1 MTMKKHHND
10 ERYKNIVYKLR
21 KLCYYQQCERF
32 LQEHHNLDKKMEGAN
47 NMVRKMK
54 SMDGNNAAAHV
65 SYAFSEVAA
74 IYPITPSSPMADFV
88 DQWSAN
94 GLKNIFGTQVKV
106 VEMQS
111 EAGAAGAV
119 HGSLGSGALTTTYTA
134 SQGLLLMIPNMYK
147 IAAEQLPAVFH
158 VSART
163 VSTQALNIFG
173 DHSDVMA
180 CRQTGFAMLCEGN
193 VQEVMDLSPVAHLA
207 ALSGKVPFIN
217 FFDGFRTS
225 HEIQKIAVWDYED
238 LKDMCDMDAVAEF
251 RRHALNPEH
260 PHMRGSHENGDIFF
274 QHREACNKYYAEL
287 PAVVEKYMDM
297 VNAKLGTDYKLFNY
311 YGHPEADRVIVAM
324 GSICDVAEE
333 VIDYLNAHGEKVGLV
348 KVRLYRPFAPEKLLE
363 AFPAS
368 VKKIAVLDRT
378 KEPGAMGEPLYQD
391 VVTALANAGWND
403 VKVIGGRYGLGSK
416 DTPPASVF
424 AVYNELKKD
433 EMKRQFTIGIVDDV
447 TNLSLPEDENCP
459 NTAAPG
465 TIECKFWGLG
475 GDGTVGANKN
485 SIKIIGDHT
494 DKYVQAYFQY
504 DSKKTGG
511 VTISHLRFG
520 DKPIRSPYYINKADF
535 VACHNP
541 SYITK
546 GFKMVND
553 VKPGGV
559 FMINCQWDMDELNHH
574 LKADAKRYIAKN
586 NIQLYTIDAIDLAI
600 EIGMGKRN
608 NTILQSAFFTLA
620 KVMPQEDAIRYMKE
634 KAKASYLKKGQDV
647 VDMNY
652 KAIDLGAT
660 AFKKI
665 DVPADWANAVD
676 EPEHKALEGKP
687 ELVKMVKEI
696 LEPVGKMDGD
706 SLPVSAFVDHVDG
719 QFELG
724 ASAYEKRGVA
734 VSVPTW
740 DSTKCIQC
748 NQCAYVCPHATIR
761 PFALTAEEA
770 KNAPEAAKIVDVKA
784 GKGKGTYQ
792 FTMAISPLDCM
803 GCGVCIG
810 ACPVNA
816 LSMVAQEGEL
826 PQQDVFD
833 YCVAEVS
840 EKKDMQDNTVKG
852 SQFKQPML
860 EFSGSCAGCA
870 ETSYARLVTQLFGDH
885 MYISN
890 ATGCSSIWGGPAATS
905 PYCTNK
911 EGHGPAWCNSLFEDN
926 AEHGL
931 GMFIGQDKIRQD
943 LADETRQLIA
953 VEWARP
959 ELKAAAQA
967 WLDTMD
973 DGSANAEP
981 TRAYVKALEESICTV
996 EELAAV
1002 PQFAEHA
1009 AQLKAQGK
1017 LLCDCDACTL
1027 AADILSKKEYL
1038 AKKSMW
1044 IFGGDG
1050 WAYDIGYGGLDH
1062 VIASKQDVNIFVFDT
1077 EVYSNTGGQAS
1088 KASNIGQVCQF
1099 AAAGKEVKKKSLAE
1113 IAMQYGYVYVAQ
1125 VAMGANPAQTIKAI
1139 SEAEAYH
1146 GPSLI
1151 IGYSPC
1157 EMHSIKGGMMNCQK
1171 EMKKA
1176 VDCGYWNLF
1185 RFNPAAPAG
1194 QRFSMDS
1201 KAPAGGYQE
1210 FLMNEARYSRLTREF
1225 PDRAGVLFQR
1235 NEDEAKARYD
1245 HLLKLIEMYDK

>member
-1 MTMKKHHND
+1 
-10 ERYKNIVYKLR
+10 
-21 KLCYYQQCERF
+21 
-32 LQEHHNLDKKMEGAN
+32 ME
-47 NMVRKMK
+47 RKMK

-94 GLKNIFGTQVKV
+94 GLKNIFGTKVKV

-119 HGSLGSGALTTTYTA
+119 HGSLGAGALTTTYTA

-207 ALSGKVPFIN
+207 ALEGKVPFIN

-238 LKDMCDMDAVAEF
+238 LKDMCDMDAVKEF
-251 RRHALNPEH
+251 RAHALNPEH
-260 PHMRGSHENGDIFF
+260 PHMRGSHENGDIYF
-274 QHREACNKYYAEL
+274 QHREACNKYYAAL
-287 PAVVEKYMDM
+287 PTVVEKYMDKI
-297 VNAKLGTDYKLFNY
+297 NAKLGTDYQLFNY
-311 YGHPEADRVIVAM
+311 YGAPDADRVIVAM

-348 KVRLYRPFAPEKLLE
+348 KVRLFRPFAPEKLV
-363 AFPAS
+363 AAIPATAKR
-368 VKKIAVLDRT
+368 VAVLDRT

-391 VVTALANAGWND
+391 VVTALANAGKND
-403 VKVIGGRYGLGSK
+403 VQVIGGRYGLGSK

-424 AVYNELKKD
+424 AVYEELKRD

-447 TNLSLPEDENCP
+447 TNLSLPEDKNCP

-520 DKPIRSPYYINKADF
+520 DHPIRSPYYINKADF

-546 GFKMVND
+546 GYKMVND

-559 FMINCQWDMDELNHH
+559 FMINCQWDFEELNHH
-574 LKADAKRYIAKN
+574 LKADAKRYIARN
-586 NIQLYTIDAIDLAI
+586 NIQLYTINAIDLAI

-608 NTILQSAFFTLA
+608 NTILQSAFFSLA
-620 KVMPQEDAIRYMKE
+620 KVLPEEDAIRFMKE

-660 AFKKI
+660 AYKKI
-665 DVPADWANAVD
+665 DVPAEWADAVD
-676 EPEHKALEGKP
+676 EPDTRELKGKP

-706 SLPVSAFVDHVDG
+706 SLPVSAFSEHVDG

-740 DSTKCIQC
+740 DANKCIQC

-770 KNAPEAAKIVDVKA
+770 KNAPEAAKVVDVKA

-810 ACPVNA
+810 VCPVNA
-816 LSMVAQEGEL
+816 LSMVPQEGEL
-826 PQQDVFD
+826 KQQDVFN

-905 PYCTNK
+905 PYCANK

-931 GMFIGQDKIRQD
+931 GMYIGQNKIRQD
-943 LADETRQLIA
+943 LAEETRQLIA

-967 WLDTMD
+967 WLDTME
-973 DGSANAEP
+973 DGEANAEAA
-981 TRAYVKALEESICTV
+981 RAFVKALEESICTV
-996 EELAAV
+996 DELAAV

-1009 AQLKAQGK
+1009 AELKAKGA
-1017 LLCDCDACTL
+1017 LFCDCEACTI
-1027 AADILSKKEYL
+1027 AADLLSKKEYL

-1088 KASNIGQVCQF
+1088 KASNIGQVAQF

-1139 SEAEAYH
+1139 TEAEAYH

-1171 EMKKA
+1171 EMKRA

-1185 RFNPAAPAG
+1185 RFNPAAPVG

-1235 NEDEAKARYD
+1235 NEDEAKNRYE

>member
-1 MTMKKHHND
+1 
-10 ERYKNIVYKLR
+10 
-21 KLCYYQQCERF
+21 
-32 LQEHHNLDKKMEGAN
+32 
-47 NMVRKMK
+47 MVRKMK

-94 GLKNIFGTQVKV
+94 GLKNIFGTKVKV

-119 HGSLGSGALTTTYTA
+119 HGSLGAGALTTTYTA

-147 IAAEQLPAVFH
+147 IAAEQLPCVFH

-207 ALSGKVPFIN
+207 ALEGKVPFIN

-274 QHREACNKYYAEL
+274 QHREACNQYYTAL
-287 PAVVEKYMDM
+287 PAVVEKYMDKI
-297 VNAKLGTDYKLFNY
+297 NAKLGTDYKLFNY
-311 YGHPEADRVIVAM
+311 YGAPDADRVIVAM

-348 KVRLYRPFAPEKLLE
+348 KVRLFRPFAAEKLIE
-363 AFPAS
+363 ALPAS
-368 VKKIAVLDRT
+368 VRKIAVLDRT
-378 KEPGAMGEPLYQD
+378 KEPGSQGEPLYQD

-424 AVYNELKKD
+424 AVYSELKRD

-541 SYITK
+541 SYVTK
-546 GFKMVND
+546 GFKMVQD

-559 FMINCQWDMDELNHH
+559 YMINCQWDFDELNHH
-574 LKADAKRYIAKN
+574 MDAASKRYIARN

-608 NTILQSAFFTLA
+608 NTILQSAFFSLA
-620 KVMPQEDAIRYMKE
+620 KVMPEEEAITYMKE

-660 AFKKI
+660 AYKKI

-676 EPEHKALEGKP
+676 TKPAKELNGKP
-687 ELVKMVKEI
+687 ELVKMVKDI

-724 ASAYEKRGVA
+724 AAAYEKRGVA

-740 DSTKCIQC
+740 DSAKCIQC

-761 PFALTAEEA
+761 PFALTADEA
-770 KNAPEAAKIVDVKA
+770 AKAPEAAKIVDVKA

-803 GCGVCIG
+803 GCGVCVG

-905 PYCTNK
+905 PYCANK
-911 EGHGPAWCNSLFEDN
+911 DGHGPAWCNSLFEDN

-931 GMFIGQDKIRQD
+931 GMFTGQNKIRED

-967 WLDTMD
+967 WLDTMN
-973 DGSANAEP
+973 DGTANAEP
-981 TRAYVKALEESICTV
+981 AKAYVKALEESICTV
-996 EELAAV
+996 EELAAM
-1002 PQFAEHA
+1002 PQLAAHA
-1009 AQLKAQGK
+1009 AELKAKGA
-1017 LLCDCDACTL
+1017 LLCDCAACTL

-1088 KASNIGQVCQF
+1088 KASNIGQVAQF
-1099 AAAGKEVKKKSLAE
+1099 AAAGKEIKKKSLSE

-1139 SEAEAYH
+1139 TEAEAYH

-1185 RFNPAAPAG
+1185 RYNPEG
-1194 QRFSMDS
+1194 EKKFTLDS

-1225 PDRAGVLFQR
+1225 PERADVLFQR
-1235 NEDEAKARYD
+1235 NEDEAKARYE
-1245 HLLKLIEMYDK
+1245 HLLKLVEMYDK

>member
-1 MTMKKHHND
+1 M
-10 ERYKNIVYKLR
+10 
-21 KLCYYQQCERF
+21 
-32 LQEHHNLDKKMEGAN
+32 A
-47 NMVRKMK
+47 RKMK

-94 GLKNIFGTQVKV
+94 GLKNIFGNTVKV

-111 EAGAAGAV
+111 EGGAAGAV
-119 HGSLGSGALTTTYTA
+119 HGSLGSGALTSTYTA

-147 IAAEQLPAVFH
+147 IAGEQLPCVFH

-163 VSTQALNIFG
+163 VATHSLNIFG
-173 DHSDVMA
+173 DQSDVMA
-180 CRQTGFAMLCEGN
+180 CRQTGFALLCEGN

-207 ALSGKVPFIN
+207 AIEGKVPFIN

-225 HEIQKIAVWDYED
+225 HEIQKIAVWDYDD
-238 LKDMCDMDAVAEF
+238 LKEMCNMDAVREF
-251 RRHALNPEH
+251 REHSLNPEH
-260 PHMRGSHENGDIFF
+260 PHMRGSHENGDTFF
-274 QHREACNKYYAEL
+274 QHREACNKFYEAL
-287 PAVVEKYMDM
+287 PDVVEKYM
-297 VNAKLGTDYKLFNY
+297 NKINEKLGTDYKLFNY
-311 YGHPEADRVIVAM
+311 YGAPDADRIIIAM

-333 VIDYLNAHGEKVGLV
+333 VIDYLNAHGEKVGLI
-348 KVRLYRPFAPEKLLE
+348 KVRLYRPFRADKLLE
-363 AFPAS
+363 AIPETAKS
-368 VKKIAVLDRT
+368 IAVLDRT
-378 KEPGAMGEPLYQD
+378 KEPGSQGEPLYMD
-391 VVTALANAGWND
+391 VVTALANAGITD
-403 VKVIGGRYGLGSK
+403 RKVIGGRYGLGSK
-416 DTPPASVF
+416 DTPPSSVF
-424 AVYNELKKD
+424 AVYDELKKD
-433 EMKRQFTIGIVDDV
+433 APLRQFTIGIIDDV
-447 TNLSLPEDENCP
+447 TNLSLKEDKNCP
-459 NTAAPG
+459 NTAAEG

-553 VKPGGV
+553 VKPGGI
-559 FMINCQWDMDELNHH
+559 FLINCQWDLEELSHH
-574 LKADAKRYIAKN
+574 LKADAKRYIAQN
-586 NIQLYTIDAIDLAI
+586 NIQVYTINAIDLAI

-608 NTILQSAFFTLA
+608 NTILQSAFFSLA
-620 KVMPQEDAIRYMKE
+620 KVMPEAEAIGYMKE
-634 KAKASYLKKGQDV
+634 AATHSYLKKGQDV
-647 VDMNY
+647 VDMNH

-660 AFKKI
+660 AYKKI
-665 DVPADWANAVD
+665 EIPADWANAVD
-676 EPEHKALEGKP
+676 EDKKEALRGKA
-687 ELVKMVKEI
+687 ELVKQVEDL
-696 LEPVGKMDGD
+696 LEPIDRMDGD
-706 SLPVSAFVDHVDG
+706 SIPVSKFMPHVDG

-734 VSVPTW
+734 VTVPTW
-740 DSTKCIQC
+740 DPAKCVQC
-748 NQCAYVCPHATIR
+748 NNCSYVCPHATIR
-761 PFALTAEEA
+761 PFALTDE
-770 KNAPEAAKIVDVKA
+770 EAAKAPAAIKIADIKA
-784 GKGKGTYQ
+784 GKGKGVYKY
-792 FTMAISPLDCM
+792 TMAISPLDCM
-803 GCGVCIG
+803 GCGVCVSV
-810 ACPVNA
+810 CPA
-816 LSMVAQEGEL
+816 KAIEMVPQEQEL
-826 PQQDVFD
+826 PQQEVFN
-833 YCVAEVS
+833 YCVYDTE

-852 SQFKQPML
+852 SQFRQPML

-870 ETSYARLVTQLFGDH
+870 ETSYARLVTQLYGDH

-890 ATGCSSIWGGPAATS
+890 ATGCSSIWGGPGALS

-931 GMFIGQDKIRQD
+931 GMFIGQNTIRKNLISRIEAMAAGDTTDEFKAAAKEYLDTVNDGSLNRAATDK
-943 LADETRQLIA
+943 LIA
-953 VEWARP
+953 VLE
-959 ELKAAAQA
+959 KNAAEGC
-967 WLDTMD
+967 TC
-973 DGSANAEP
+973 SKEI
-981 TRAYVKALEESICTV
+981 LE
-996 EELAAV
+996 
-1002 PQFAEHA
+1002 Q
-1009 AQLKAQGK
+1009 
-1017 LLCDCDACTL
+1017 
-1027 AADILSKKEYL
+1027 KEYL

-1044 IFGGDG
+1044 MFGGDG

-1062 VIASKQDVNIFVFDT
+1062 VLASHENVNIFVFDT

-1088 KASNIGQVCQF
+1088 KASNIGQVAQF
-1099 AAAGKEVKKKSLAE
+1099 AASGKEVSKKSLSE

-1139 SEAEAYH
+1139 TEAEAYD

-1157 EMHSIKGGMMNCQK
+1157 EMHSIKGGMTNCQL

-1176 VDCGYWNLF
+1176 VECGYWNLF
-1185 RFNPAAPAG
+1185 RYNPAAEKK
-1194 QRFSMDS
+1194 FTLDS
-1201 KAPAGGYQE
+1201 KAPAGGYRE

-1225 PDRAGVLFQR
+1225 PDRAEELFSR
-1235 NEDEAKARYD
+1235 NEEAAKARYE
-1245 HLLKLIEMYDK
+1245 HLQKLIDLYD

>member
-1 MTMKKHHND
+1 
-10 ERYKNIVYKLR
+10 
-21 KLCYYQQCERF
+21 
-32 LQEHHNLDKKMEGAN
+32 ME
-47 NMVRKMK
+47 RKMK

-94 GLKNIFGTQVKV
+94 GLKNIFGTKVKV

-119 HGSLGSGALTTTYTA
+119 HGSLGAGALTTTYTA

-207 ALSGKVPFIN
+207 ALEGKVPFIN

-238 LKDMCDMDAVAEF
+238 LKDMCDMDAVKEF
-251 RRHALNPEH
+251 RAHALNPEH
-260 PHMRGSHENGDIFF
+260 PHMRGSHENGDIYF
-274 QHREACNKYYAEL
+274 QHREACNKYYAAL
-287 PAVVEKYMDM
+287 PTVVEKYMDKI
-297 VNAKLGTDYKLFNY
+297 NAKLGTDYQLFNY
-311 YGHPEADRVIVAM
+311 YGAPDADRVIVAM

-348 KVRLYRPFAPEKLLE
+348 KVRLFRPFAPEKLV
-363 AFPAS
+363 AAIPATAKR
-368 VKKIAVLDRT
+368 VAVLDRT

-391 VVTALANAGWND
+391 VVTALANAGKND
-403 VKVIGGRYGLGSK
+403 VQVIGGRYGLGSK

-424 AVYNELKKD
+424 AVYEELKRD

-447 TNLSLPEDENCP
+447 TNLSLPEDKNCP

-520 DKPIRSPYYINKADF
+520 DHPIRSPYYINKADF

-546 GFKMVND
+546 GYKMVND

-559 FMINCQWDMDELNHH
+559 FMINCQWDFEELNHH
-574 LKADAKRYIAKN
+574 LKADAKRYIARN
-586 NIQLYTIDAIDLAI
+586 NIQLYTINAIDLAI

-608 NTILQSAFFTLA
+608 NTILQSAFFSLA
-620 KVMPQEDAIRYMKE
+620 KVLPEEDAIRFMKE

-660 AFKKI
+660 AYKKI
-665 DVPADWANAVD
+665 DVPADWADAVD
-676 EPEHKALEGKP
+676 EPDTRELKGKP

-706 SLPVSAFVDHVDG
+706 SLPVSAFSEHVDG

-740 DSTKCIQC
+740 DANKCIQC

-810 ACPVNA
+810 VCPVNA
-816 LSMVAQEGEL
+816 LSMVPQEGEL
-826 PQQDVFD
+826 AQQDVFN

-905 PYCTNK
+905 PYCANK

-931 GMFIGQDKIRQD
+931 GMYIGQNKIRQD
-943 LADETRQLIA
+943 LAEETRQLIA

-967 WLDTMD
+967 WLDTME
-973 DGSANAEP
+973 DGEANAEP
-981 TRAYVKALEESICTV
+981 AKAFVKALEDSICTV
-996 EELAAV
+996 DELAAV

-1009 AQLKAQGK
+1009 AELKAKGA
-1017 LLCDCDACTL
+1017 LFCDCEACTI
-1027 AADILSKKEYL
+1027 AADLLSKKEYL

-1139 SEAEAYH
+1139 AEAEAYH

-1171 EMKKA
+1171 EMKRA

-1225 PDRAGVLFQR
+1225 PDRAEALFAR
-1235 NEDEAKARYD
+1235 NEEEAKNRYE